1 MVALVIGLVATIIG
15 ILVHVLLLRRW
26 SGRWLFVSVPALLVV
41 ALAIAAFGCRAVIG
55 VPGLMDVFLALTLTM
70 SLGLSYVLLLVG
82 VIYDSPTLAL
92 TNAIAD
98 CGPEGMPASALPDVA
113 KRHPFVRTR
122 LAALITSGQI
132 KFQGDDVVACQ
143 PAASGLIRVGE
154 AYRRWRGANAPAG

>member
-1 MVALVIGLVATIIG
+1 MVALFIGLVATIIG
-15 ILVHVLLLRRW
+15 ILVHLLLLGRW
-26 SGRWLFVSVPALLVV
+26 SGRWLFVSVPGLLLV
-41 ALAIAAFGCRAVIG
+41 ALVIAAFACRTVVGA
-55 VPGLMDVFLALTLTM
+55 PGLMDMFLAFTLTM

-98 CGPEGMPASALPDVA
+98 CGPEGMPASSLPDVA

-132 KFQGDDVVACQ
+132 KFEGDDVVACQ
-143 PAASGLIRVGE
+143 PASSGLIRLGE
-154 AYRRWRGANAPAG
+154 AYRRWRGADAPAG